1 MSIKIL
7 TTRSRYGRHCHRNLC
22 TYDHLFGRRR
32 TSVDMDAYRSKQKT
46 QGSLS
51 ENERAELETLAMQ
64 AERMLE
70 RIDTLEAI
78 LDAQTPEWR
87 KRNGV
92 E

>member
-1 MSIKIL
+1 
-7 TTRSRYGRHCHRNLC
+7 
-22 TYDHLFGRRR
+22 
-32 TSVDMDAYRSKQKT
+32 MDGIVVAIFVPTVIFLVVVAPAWIWMHYRSKQRT
-46 QGSLS
+46 QGALS
-51 ENERAELETLAMQ
+51 ETERAELETLAMQ

>member
-1 MSIKIL
+1 
-7 TTRSRYGRHCHRNLC
+7 
-22 TYDHLFGRRR
+22 
-32 TSVDMDAYRSKQKT
+32 MDGIVIAIFVPTIIFLVVVAPAWIWMHYRSKQKT

>member
-1 MSIKIL
+1 
-7 TTRSRYGRHCHRNLC
+7 
-22 TYDHLFGRRR
+22 
-32 TSVDMDAYRSKQKT
+32 MDGIVVAVLVPTIIFLVVVAPAWIWMHYRSKQHT
-46 QGSLS
+46 QGALS
-51 ENERAELETLAMQ
+51 ETERAELETLAMQ

>member
-1 MSIKIL
+1 
-7 TTRSRYGRHCHRNLC
+7 
-22 TYDHLFGRRR
+22 
-32 TSVDMDAYRSKQKT
+32 MDGIVIAIFVPTVIFMVVVAPAWIWMHYRSKQHA
-46 QGSLS
+46 QGALS
-51 ENERAELETLAMQ
+51 ETERAELETLSLQ

>member
-1 MSIKIL
+1 
-7 TTRSRYGRHCHRNLC
+7 
-22 TYDHLFGRRR
+22 
-32 TSVDMDAYRSKQKT
+32 MDGIVIAIFVPTVIFMVVVAPAWIWMHYRSKQHA
-46 QGSLS
+46 QGALS
-51 ENERAELETLAMQ
+51 ETERAELETLALQ

-78 LDAQTPEWR
+78 LDAQTPDWR

>member
-1 MSIKIL
+1 
-7 TTRSRYGRHCHRNLC
+7 
-22 TYDHLFGRRR
+22 
-32 TSVDMDAYRSKQKT
+32 MDGIVVAFFVPTVIFMVFVAPCWIWMHYRSKQHA
-46 QGSLS
+46 QGTLS
-51 ENERAELETLAMQ
+51 ETERAELETLALQ

-78 LDAQTPEWR
+78 LDAETPDWR

>member
-1 MSIKIL
+1 MDGIVVAIL
-7 TTRSRYGRHCHRNLC
+7 VPTIIFLVVVAPAWIWMH
-22 TYDHLFGRRR
+22 
-32 TSVDMDAYRSKQKT
+32 YRSKQRT
-46 QGSLS
+46 QGTLS
-51 ENERAELETLAMQ
+51 ENERAELETLALQ

-87 KRNGV
+87 KRNGI

>member
-1 MSIKIL
+1 
-7 TTRSRYGRHCHRNLC
+7 
-22 TYDHLFGRRR
+22 
-32 TSVDMDAYRSKQKT
+32 MDGIVVAFFVPTVIFMVIVAPAWIWMHYRSKQHA
-46 QGSLS
+46 QGALS
-51 ENERAELETLAMQ
+51 EAERAELETLALQ

-78 LDAQTPEWR
+78 LDAQTPDWR